1 MSEFE
6 LQRQLRGLREPIA
19 PQRDL
24 WSGIESRID
33 PTHRLPAMPAR
44 RRWPMALAASLFV
57 GVLSSVALM
66 SMQTQAPNE
75 PAVSVSNSESVKVR
89 IERARQQARSGDPR
103 LAGSEVVLD
112 SAISELEAALQQQPD
127 ATFLVGLINRTH
139 AQQRRIA
146 RLGLDAG

>member
-1 MSEFE
+1 MNEFE

-19 PQRDL
+19 PRRDL

-33 PTHRLPAMPAR
+33 PSKRQPVVPAR

-57 GVLSSVALM
+57 GVLSSVALF
-66 SMQTQAPNE
+66 SMHTEMQNE
-75 PAVSVSNSESVKVR
+75 TTVAASRGESVKVR

-112 SAISELEAALQQQPD
+112 SAISELETALQQQPD

-146 RLGLDAG
+146 RIGLDAG